1 MEATYGEMDAAAQT
15 HRIPIGGIP
24 YAGSQQQTT
33 GQRKLATALAGPNLL
48 GVHVA
53 TCHTSLLSLARS
65 LARLPPPPPR
75 MTTCVFGEGFAS
87 AAYRLFELDEAVLH
101 DLLKDNGR
109 SVL

>member
-1 MEATYGEMDAAAQT
+1 MGKWMPQPRRIGFLLEASHTA
-15 HRIPIGGIP
+15 R
-24 YAGSQQQTT
+24 SQHS
-33 GQRKLATALAGPNLL
+33 KLATTLAGPNLL

-53 TCHTSLLSLARS
+53 TCHTSPLARS
-65 LARLPPPPPR
+65 LARSPPAAATR

>member
-1 MEATYGEMDAAAQT
+1 M
-15 HRIPIGGIP
+15 
-24 YAGSQQQTT
+24 
-33 GQRKLATALAGPNLL
+33 
-48 GVHVA
+48 
-53 TCHTSLLSLARS
+53 SLLSLARLS

-87 AAYRLFELDEAVLH
+87 AAYRLFELDEAELH

>member
-1 MEATYGEMDAAAQT
+1 MSHLSSRSLTRSPPAAA
-15 HRIPIGGIP
+15 
-24 YAGSQQQTT
+24 A
-33 GQRKLATALAGPNLL
+33 
-48 GVHVA
+48 
-53 TCHTSLLSLARS
+53 
-65 LARLPPPPPR
+65 R

>member
-24 YAGSQQQTT
+24 YARSQQQQTT
-33 GQRKLATALAGPNLL
+33 GKLATTLAGPNLL

-53 TCHTSLLSLARS
+53 TCHTSRS

-109 SVL
+109 YVL

>member
-1 MEATYGEMDAAAQT
+1 MS
-15 HRIPIGGIP
+15 H
-24 YAGSQQQTT
+24 
-33 GQRKLATALAGPNLL
+33 
-48 GVHVA
+48 
-53 TCHTSLLSLARS
+53 LLSLGS
-65 LARLPPPPPR
+65 LARLPPPPR